1 MTDERDREVTEA
13 NLAIARKVV
22 LYTGLLVSALFF
34 IYPHWLLS
42 VYPGDG
48 SPSVNQD
55 IGRAFIVTPPV
66 FTVHS
71 PVFVSIEKKKPAR
84 IDYVRQFTEV
94 ALALLFTFGLLRAL
108 KLKKPAGD

>member
-1 MTDERDREVTEA
+1 MTEP
-13 NLAIARKVV
+13 NLAIARKVILCV
-22 LYTGLLVSALFF
+22 GLLVSALLF

-48 SPSVNQD
+48 NPSVNQD
-55 IGRAFIVTPPV
+55 IGRAFIATPPV
-66 FTVHS
+66 FTVFS

-94 ALALLFTFGLLRAL
+94 ALALLFTFGLMRAL
-108 KLKKPAGD
+108 RLKKPAGD